1 TKKKLEYKKI
11 ITIFNLLDKGSDAIK
26 FPIFNGGLFSEDKVK
41 YLNNE
46 GLLSISEIEEI
57 LVKILF
63 FEEKNIKDEKFVK
76 YSRLDPKSF

>member
-1 TKKKLEYKKI
+1 MGYKKI

-26 FPIFNGGLFSEDKVK
+26 FPIFNGGLFAEDKVK

-46 GLLSISEIEEI
+46 SLLSISELEEI

-63 FEEKNIKDEKFVK
+63 FEEKILKIKN
-76 YSRLDPKSF
+76 L